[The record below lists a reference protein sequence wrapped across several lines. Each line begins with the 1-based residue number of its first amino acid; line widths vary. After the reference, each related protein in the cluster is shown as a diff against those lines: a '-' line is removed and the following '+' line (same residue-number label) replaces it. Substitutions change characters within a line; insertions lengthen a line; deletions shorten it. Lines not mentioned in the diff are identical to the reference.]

1 MSQEARR
8 VDPSVVRGATP
19 APFRGFIEPCHPTL
33 RQKAAS
39 GGDCVHEIKFDGYR
53 TQAHLRNGKP
63 AICTRRGYDRT
74 GRFQP
79 IAEALAALPATGL
92 ILDGEAVVAD
102 SRGIPDFGLLHADLA

>member
-8 VDPSVVRGATP
+8 VDPSVVRGATL
-19 APFRGFIEPCHPTL
+19 APFPGFIEPCHPTL

-63 AICTRRGYDRT
+63 AICTRAGHDWT
-74 GRFQP
+74 LRFQP
-79 IAEALAALPATGL
+79 SPMRWRPCDDL